1 MTQPPA
7 TGRAAPKPGG
17 VRKGSIVSF
26 SDYFKGPTASLDDQI
41 ESYATE
47 RVPDSAR
54 WRRPAILLVLTG
66 NVTAMFWFS
75 LGGQIGFLVGWPMFL
90 IPVAYMVIGATV
102 IGALIM
108 RIASQ
113 QGLSLPLLSRGLGF
127 GAKGSAVA
135 SFVYA
140 INYVFYFIFE
150 GSIVS
155 HGLSKILGI
164 SINSVGAS
172 VVFAIVA
179 AIALYFSW
187 RGMHSMNLLQRFGTP
202 IFLLL
207 FIIGM
212 VMLAKGYVLAGPGQ
226 WKATGGVTAAA
237 MWQAM
242 SLVNGQVVFQAL
254 LATDYGRFVKRSV
267 SYVGTGAV
275 MLVELLLIV
284 VVLIFGVFLGF
295 TLVGQFSGTPA
306 EQELSA
312 TDPGLM
318 FALIMGVLGVIFAI
332 VTQIRINVMNLY
344 SGSLALANTWD
355 ALAVRKIGRQW
366 WMVTL
371 VLVGVALYPINVLQY
386 TDKFLAITGIMTN
399 TWIFILLSDYFVCRK
414 WLRLAPSDRIEFRDN
429 EVKNWNFC
437 GMAAL
442 LVSIAVGAAGVAG
455 AYPLDYASF
464 IAMLLGPTIYIPL
477 TVLTKGSQYRRST
490 ELESPVT
497 TMNSGP

>member
-1 MTQPPA
+1 M
-7 TGRAAPKPGG
+7 
-17 VRKGSIVSF
+17 KGSAVSL
-26 SDYFKGPTASLDDQI
+26 SEYFKGPTASLDDQV

-75 LGGQIGFLVGWPMFL
+75 LGGQIGFLVGWPMLL
-90 IPVAYMVIGATV
+90 IPIAYMIVGATI

-140 INYVFYFIFE
+140 INYIFYFIFE

-155 HGLSKILGI
+155 HGLSELLGI
-164 SINSVGAS
+164 SINSAGAT

-179 AIALYFSW
+179 SIALYFSW

-202 IFLLL
+202 IFLVL
-207 FIIGM
+207 FVVGM
-212 VMLAKGYVLAGPGQ
+212 VMLAKGYVLVGPGQ
-226 WKATGGVTAAA
+226 WKATGGVTGAA

-267 SYVGTGAV
+267 SYAGTGAV
-275 MLVELLLIV
+275 MLIELILIV
-284 VVLIFGVFLGF
+284 VMMIIGVFLGF
-295 TLVGQFSGTPA
+295 TMIGQFNGTTA
-306 EQELSA
+306 ANVLSA
-312 TDPGLM
+312 TDPGLL
-318 FALIMGVLGVIFAI
+318 FAIIMGFLGVVFAV

-344 SGSLALANTWD
+344 SGSLALANSWD
-355 ALAVRKIGRQW
+355 ALASRRVGRQW
-366 WMVTL
+366 WMV
-371 VLVGVALYPINVLQY
+371 VLVVIGVVLYPINILQY

-399 TWIFILLSDYFVCRK
+399 TWVFILLSDYFVCRK
-414 WLRLAPSDRIEFRDN
+414 WLHLAPSDRIEFRDN
-429 EVKNWNFC
+429 EVKKWNIC
-437 GMAAL
+437 GMTAL
-442 LVSIAVGAAGVAG
+442 LVSVAVGAAGVAG
-455 AYPLDYASF
+455 AYSLNYASF
-464 IAMLLGPTIYIPL
+464 IAMLLGPVIYIPL
-477 TVLTKGSQYRRST
+477 TVLTKGSQYRRPNGP
-490 ELESPVT
+490 ESPT
-497 TMNSGP
+497 I

>member
-1 MTQPPA
+1 M
-7 TGRAAPKPGG
+7 
-17 VRKGSIVSF
+17 SF
-26 SDYFKGPTASLDDQI
+26 SEYFKGPTASLDDQI

-90 IPVAYMVIGATV
+90 IPIAYMVIGATI

-140 INYVFYFIFE
+140 INYIFYFIFE

-155 HGLSKILGI
+155 HALSEVLGI
-164 SINSVGAS
+164 SINSAGAT
-172 VVFAIVA
+172 VVFALVA
-179 AIALYFSW
+179 SVALYFSW

-226 WKATGGVTAAA
+226 WKATGGVTAAT

-267 SYVGTGAV
+267 SYAGTGTV

-284 VVLIFGVFLGF
+284 VVMIFGVLLGF
-295 TLVGQFSGTPA
+295 TMIGTFSGTPA
-306 EQELSA
+306 AKVLSA

-318 FALIMGVLGVIFAI
+318 FAIIMGVLGVIFAI

-344 SGSLALANTWD
+344 SGSLALANSWD
-355 ALAVRKIGRQW
+355 ALASKKIGRQW
-366 WMVTL
+366 WMVAL
-371 VLVGVALYPINVLQY
+371 VVVGVVLYPINILQY
-386 TDKFLAITGIMTN
+386 TDKFLAVTGIMTN
-399 TWIFILLSDYFVCRK
+399 TWVFILLSDYFVCRK
-414 WLRLAPSDRIEFRDN
+414 WLQLAPSDRIEFREN
-429 EVKNWNFC
+429 EVKKWNIC
-437 GMAAL
+437 GMTAL
-442 LVSIAVGAAGVAG
+442 LVSIVVGAAGVAG
-455 AYPLDYASF
+455 AYSLNYASF
-464 IAMLLGPTIYIPL
+464 IAMLLGPVIYIPL
-477 TVLTKGSQYRRST
+477 TIFTKGSQYRPPKG
-490 ELESPVT
+490 LEPSAIEVD
-497 TMNSGP
+497 SALK